1 MSFFIFA
8 IVQLYLFR
16 RTRSTQR
23 RGVDFKLDTNGSSN
37 YVYLSEHYSDV
48 GSFTILVT
56 AVALFGT
63 FVGVGIVSL
72 GPRHLI
78 TSWAQYLFISSSY
91 VNIPKAYAF
100 SSVHDVDHSQED
112 VDAQSEAT
120 VKRALTPFELDKA
133 SVEEDKEETL

>member
-1 MSFFIFA
+1 MVYCIVVGAAVKTAAVHINIYLVGHFA
-8 IVQLYLFR
+8 TGIG

-48 GSFTILVT
+48 GSLTILVT

-63 FVGVGIVSL
+63 FAGAGI
-72 GPRHLI
+72 PDP
-78 TSWAQYLFISSSY
+78 AE
-91 VNIPKAYAF
+91 P
-100 SSVHDVDHSQED
+100 VDHSQED